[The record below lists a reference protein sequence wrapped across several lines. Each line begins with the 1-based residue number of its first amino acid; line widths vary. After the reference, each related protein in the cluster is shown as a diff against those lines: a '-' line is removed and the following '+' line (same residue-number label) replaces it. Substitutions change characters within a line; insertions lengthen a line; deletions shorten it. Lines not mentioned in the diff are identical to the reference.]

1 MVLRINDNYYEN
13 YEKEVNIIY
22 WMLNKN
28 QFPIESKSNI
38 FQITFLKK
46 NKKNLFVLK
55 KYIIYCLLFTNW
67 LQGNLNQPICVFKK
81 KSIADKSIFLPKFF
95 I

>member
-1 MVLRINDNYYEN
+1 
-13 YEKEVNIIY
+13 
-22 WMLNKN
+22 MLNKN

-55 KYIIYCLLFTNW
+55 KYIIYCLLFTN
-67 LQGNLNQPICVFKK
+67 
-81 KSIADKSIFLPKFF
+81 
-95 I
+95 